1 MKTEEQQ
8 AQILQDSKEEL
19 HTEAKKEGIDFGK
32 LWRDVKKH
40 KRSYFIVLPITLA
53 IAIVYSLGLP
63 NSYNCNV
70 VLAPELTGG
79 RNASSLSS
87 LASSFGFNIG
97 SSSSTGDAIM
107 PMLYPELINSVTFHA
122 SLFPIKIH
130 RMGENREMTYYDYL
144 LKEQKSPW
152 WTKAKK
158 AVMGLIFGSGKK
170 DEENVD
176 NSVNTFQLTK
186 EQTAIERAIGKL
198 VVCDVDKKTMVI
210 TINVTDQDPLIAAT
224 IADSV
229 QQKLQQFITDYRT
242 NKAQND
248 VEHYETLFVEAKES
262 YEKALHDFAYFS
274 DHNQKVLLQSV
285 RSQQTKLEA
294 ELGLRQQAYTQISAQ
309 LIEAKARLQEEKP
322 AFTTLQP
329 ATVPIQKSGP
339 SRGKICIMLLFLA
352 FIGTTAYAFYK
363 EGDLKALLGLGDG
376 E

>member
-40 KRSYFIVLPITLA
+40 KLSYFIVLPITLA

-79 RNASSLSS
+79 RNASSLGS
-87 LASSFGFNIG
+87 LARSFGFNLG
-97 SSSSTGDAIM
+97 GSSSTGDAIM

-170 DEENVD
+170 GEENVD

-352 FIGTTAYAFYK
+352 FIGTTVYAFYK